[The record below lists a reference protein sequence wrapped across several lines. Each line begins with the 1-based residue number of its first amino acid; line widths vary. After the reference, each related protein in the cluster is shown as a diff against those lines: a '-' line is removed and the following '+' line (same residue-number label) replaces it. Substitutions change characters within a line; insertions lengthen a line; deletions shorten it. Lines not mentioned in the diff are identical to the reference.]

1 MHVLARGD
9 VLQRLRL
16 ASGLVLFTFAATH
29 FANHALGLV
38 SLDAMHAMQ
47 GWRKVV
53 TRSWP
58 GSIVLVAAFATH
70 ISLALFKLSQ
80 RLTWRLPAWEL
91 VQIATGFAVPLLL
104 ITDVAYNRGA
114 ATLAGTDDTYAF
126 ELANS
131 WPGHALMFSG
141 MLVLVWVHGCIGL
154 NYWLRLAPW
163 YAHVRYVLLGLAVAL
178 PVAALAGYSVAGRQ
192 VASQMAQPG
201 AWAEL
206 QRTSRA
212 PDAATA
218 ARLTLLHDRLW
229 WTFLALLGLAMAIA
243 TLRPLGRAN
252 STQV

>member
-9 VLQRLRL
+9 ILQRLRL

-38 SLDAMHAMQ
+38 SLDAMHVMQ

-58 GSIVLVAAFATH
+58 GSILLVAAFATH
-70 ISLALFKLSQ
+70 ISLALFKLS
-80 RLTWRLPAWEL
+80 RRMTWRLPPWEL

-104 ITDVAYNRGA
+104 ITHVAYNRGA

-154 NYWLRLAPW
+154 TTGCGWRPGTPMCVFYCWAWRWRCRWRRWPATRWRDDRLPRKW
-163 YAHVRYVLLGLAVAL
+163 R
-178 PVAALAGYSVAGRQ
+178 
-192 VASQMAQPG
+192 
-201 AWAEL
+201 
-206 QRTSRA
+206 SRA
-212 PDAATA
+212 HGRSCST
-218 ARLTLLHDRLW
+218 RRV
-229 WTFLALLGLAMAIA
+229 
-243 TLRPLGRAN
+243 LRMLQPSRG
-252 STQV
+252 